1 MSSTI
6 DTHRALTSLL
16 PVHQG
21 ISVQGLDFEV
31 WVLRFSLGALIL
43 LPMHQVKRSKRTH
56 SSERTHSS
64 PRTHFSTRTR
74 STMRNSAFPEEE
86 ESTEPRHRASPAHFV
101 SDISGKTF
109 FRRKKTFYR
118 RKEKRFSGGRV
129 FRFSSSSSSSSFLL
143 LLILRIL
150 LSALLLVTLPSPRKR
165 NGDLLTRI
173 LEVSTLVYLLNK
185 NRYIKYL

>member
-1 MSSTI
+1 
-6 DTHRALTSLL
+6 
-16 PVHQG
+16 
-21 ISVQGLDFEV
+21 
-31 WVLRFSLGALIL
+31 
-43 LPMHQVKRSKRTH
+43 MHQVKRSKRTH

-64 PRTHFSTRTR
+64 TRTHSSKRTR
-74 STMRNSAFPEEE
+74 SSKRTHS
-86 ESTEPRHRASPAHFV
+86 STSLAPMHHEKLSLPRGGGVHRAPAPGTPRAFCFRV

-173 LEVSTLVYLLNK
+173 LEVSTLVYLLYK
-185 NRYIKYL
+185 SRYIKYF

>member
-1 MSSTI
+1 
-6 DTHRALTSLL
+6 
-16 PVHQG
+16 
-21 ISVQGLDFEV
+21 
-31 WVLRFSLGALIL
+31 
-43 LPMHQVKRSKRTH
+43 
-56 SSERTHSS
+56 
-64 PRTHFSTRTR
+64 
-74 STMRNSAFPEEE
+74 MRNSAFPEEE